1 MTARPAAA
9 GGAARYRE
17 AMKPYVICHMLI
29 SLDGRIHPSRWTQTP
44 DGNRKVWSTVYERVH
59 ETLAGDAWL
68 VGRVTMAEMSKA
80 EAHPPE
86 GPFAV
91 ARPHH
96 FAQRGAGCYAVAFDR
111 SGKLHF
117 SKPDVGGDPVV
128 VLLGP
133 RVQDGHLAE
142 LTKDG
147 VSYVVAA
154 DEAMDVRPLLEV
166 LRKELGIER
175 LLVEGGGNVNG
186 SMMAAGVV
194 DELSILLAP
203 AIDGAVGITGV
214 FEVPDARGLAGHAH
228 LRLTST
234 ETLEH
239 GIVHLRYAVEPRA

>member
-1 MTARPAAA
+1 
-9 GGAARYRE
+9 
-17 AMKPYVICHMLI
+17 MKPYVICHMLV
-29 SLDGRIHPSRWTQTP
+29 SLDGRIHPSRWTQSP
-44 DGNRKVWSTVYERVH
+44 DGDRGVWSSAYERVH

-86 GPFAV
+86 EPFV
-91 ARPHH
+91 VTRPHH
-96 FAQRGAGCYAVAFDR
+96 FARRDADSYAIAFDR

-117 SKPDVGGDPVV
+117 SKPDVGGDHVV

-133 RVQDGHLAE
+133 RVADSHLAE

-154 DEAMDVRPLLEV
+154 DEGMDARPLLE
-166 LRKELGIER
+166 LLGRELGIKR

-194 DELSILLAP
+194 DEVSILLAP
-203 AIDGAVGITGV
+203 AVDGAVGITGV
-214 FEVPDARGLAGHAH
+214 FEVPDPRGLAGKAR
-228 LRLTST
+228 LRLTAS

-239 GIVHLRYAVEPRA
+239 GLVHLRYAVEPT

>member
-1 MTARPAAA
+1 
-9 GGAARYRE
+9 
-17 AMKPYVICHMLI
+17 MKPYVICHMLI
-29 SLDGRIHPSRWTQTP
+29 SLDGRIHPSRWTESP
-44 DGNRKVWSTVYERVH
+44 DGDRKVWSSTYEKVH

-80 EAHPPE
+80 EAHPPA

-91 ARPHH
+91 TRPHH
-96 FAQRGAGCYAVAFDR
+96 FARRDADTYAIAFDR

-117 SKPDVGGDPVV
+117 SKPDVGGDHVV

-133 RVQDGHLAE
+133 GVPDSHLAE
-142 LTKDG
+142 LAKDG

-154 DEAMDVRPLLEV
+154 DEAMDARPLLE
-166 LRKELGIER
+166 LLGRELGIER

-194 DELSILLAP
+194 DEISILLAP
-203 AIDGAVGITGV
+203 AIDGSVGITGV
-214 FEVPDARGLAGHAH
+214 FEVPDARGLADKAR
-228 LRLTST
+228 LRLTSN

-239 GIVHLRYAVEPRA
+239 GLVHLRYAVERT